1 MQSLA
6 DGNSEADLAR
16 GKDLANT
23 IFSLHPLDVGILS
36 SAIGVNSGA
45 DARAANLE
53 SGSFEAI
60 RSCNEAGGIS
70 ARLFAIGL
78 VTKVKL
84 QPSPSKLAIG
94 SGGDVSTYTTDTAT
108 FLP

>member
-1 MQSLA
+1 MRSPA

-23 IFSLHPLDVGILS
+23 VFSLHPLGVGILL
-36 SAIGVNSGA
+36 SAIGVNSRA
-45 DARAANLE
+45 DAKAANLK
-53 SGSFEAI
+53 SGSSEAI
-60 RSCNEAGGIS
+60 RSCNKARGIG
-70 ARLFAIGL
+70 ARLFVIGL

-84 QPSPSKLAIG
+84 QPGPSKLAVG
-94 SGGDVSTYTTDTAT
+94 SGGDVSTHTTDTAT